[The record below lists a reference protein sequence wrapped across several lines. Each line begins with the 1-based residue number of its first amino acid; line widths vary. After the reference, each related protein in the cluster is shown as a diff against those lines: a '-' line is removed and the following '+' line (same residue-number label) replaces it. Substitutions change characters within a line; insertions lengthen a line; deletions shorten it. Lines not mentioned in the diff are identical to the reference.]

1 VRRGG
6 DPIPEPS
13 EPRLLRLARALLL
26 LCLVGLATHPAH
38 GQEDFLNLF
47 ASEFGQLR
55 LRSDYR
61 VTVFPDQPVAGQPAE
76 LGLLQ
81 QDFTLSV
88 PLFQS
93 PADEWSGAVRVRNQ
107 NFATGAL
114 LPDTGEAFPDE
125 LWNVRIGAGYRHRF
139 GSGWI
144 AALQVTV
151 GSPSDQPRQRRTSST
166 GRRPGL
172 TAVRVTRTT
181 AR

>member
-1 VRRGG
+1 
-6 DPIPEPS
+6 
-13 EPRLLRLARALLL
+13 LARALLL
-26 LCLVGLATHPAH
+26 LCLVGLATRPARA
-38 GQEDFLNLF
+38 QEDFLNLF

-93 PADEWSGAVRVRNQ
+93 PADEWSGAIRVRNQ

-125 LWNVRIGAGYRHRF
+125 LWNVRREPAWARD
-139 GSGWI
+139 
-144 AALQVTV
+144 L
-151 GSPSDQPRQRRTSST
+151 SPRRTPIPRLVWEGERS
-166 GRRPGL
+166 
-172 TAVRVTRTT
+172 VTMTVEPVESPT
-181 AR
+181 KSAAARWPAP